1 MKILT
6 VDNESYDLDYV
17 PEEIEDIRY
26 CVLDYSDKDNAD
38 YIFVPL
44 VFLESFNAPAAV
56 LRMGKYTI
64 NVPLDWNI
72 IVCDPMVGDPEVLP
86 ITSLND
92 RGFKAFVINPISGFM
107 PEFTEVEIVNIYQD
121 MKWYFP
127 KLKYGH
133 ILAVPLEEAEKPRC
147 VYFVKE
153 TNKIPDVLSTDDLW

>member
-6 VDNESYDLDYV
+6 VDNECYDLEYV

-44 VFLESFNAPAAV
+44 VFLESFSSPAAV
-56 LRMGKYTI
+56 LKIGNYTTK
-64 NVPLDWNI
+64 VPLDWNLV
-72 IVCDPMVGDPEVLP
+72 VCDPGVGDPEILP

-92 RGFKAFVINPISGFM
+92 RGFKGFVFNPITGFI
-107 PEFTEVEIVNIYQD
+107 PEFIEVEIVNIYQD
-121 MKWYFP
+121 VKWYFP

-133 ILAVPLEEAEKPRC
+133 ILAVPLEEKTNPKC
-147 VYFVKE
+147 LYFVKE
-153 TNKIPDVLSTDDLW
+153 TTKLPDILSTEDLW

>member
-1 MKILT
+1 MKVLT
-6 VDNESYDLDYV
+6 VENEAYDLDFV
-17 PEEIEDIRY
+17 PDEIQDIRY

-44 VFLESFNAPAAV
+44 VFLESFSCPAAV
-56 LRMGKYTI
+56 LKIGKYTVS
-64 NVPLDWNI
+64 VPLDWHLV
-72 IVCDPMVGDPEVLP
+72 VCDPMVGDPEVLP

-92 RGFKAFVINPISGFM
+92 RGFKAFIINPINGFM

-133 ILAVPLEEAEKPRC
+133 ILCVPLEEGPKPKC
-147 VYFVKE
+147 AYFVKE
-153 TNKIPDVLSTDDLW
+153 TNKIPDVLDTDDLW